1 MSYIPLQGDII
12 IINFDPRK
20 GSEQKG
26 SRPGVIVSNHEYHNK
41 TNNLALVCPITNTIS
56 NFPMHVALNETTKT
70 KGEIMC
76 EQITCIDLKVRNAEY
91 VESLPDDIIDN
102 IIDLICACIE

>member
-1 MSYIPLQGDII
+1 MSYLPLQGDII

-20 GSEQKG
+20 GNEQKG
-26 SRPGVIVSNHEYHNK
+26 SRPGVIISNQEYHVK

-56 NFPMHVALNETTKT
+56 NFPMHVSLNETTKI

-76 EQITCIDLKVRNAEY
+76 EQVTCIDLRARNAEY
-91 VESLPDDIIDN
+91 VESLPEDILDN
-102 IIDLICACIE
+102 VIDLICACIE